1 MMLGNVIVKYRKLM
15 IISNWWV
22 NKGNEFNLFTF
33 WSDLLIWTIP
43 ISLGLALIIDWY
55 VA

>member
-1 MMLGNVIVKYRKLM
+1 MLGNVIVKYRKLM

-33 WSDLLIWTIP
+33 WADLLIWTIP